1 MRIKQGTIY
10 KVANPE
16 MNAALRACGYQ
27 VVPNKKKE
35 KQKYCCRERE
45 CRAIM

>member
-1 MRIKQGTIY
+1 MRRKQGTIY
-10 KVANPE
+10 RVANPK
-16 MNAALRACGYQ
+16 MNDALRACGHQ

-45 CRAIM
+45 CRATM